1 MKTIKRHRVGENYT
15 IILGEVP
22 LENNIINSPS
32 RIYDNN
38 IIMKRIVC
46 YIILH
51 LYYNII
57 FYFIFY
63 L

>member
-46 YIILH
+46 YIIL
-51 LYYNII
+51 LYYIYII
-57 FYFIFY
+57 I
-63 L
+63 